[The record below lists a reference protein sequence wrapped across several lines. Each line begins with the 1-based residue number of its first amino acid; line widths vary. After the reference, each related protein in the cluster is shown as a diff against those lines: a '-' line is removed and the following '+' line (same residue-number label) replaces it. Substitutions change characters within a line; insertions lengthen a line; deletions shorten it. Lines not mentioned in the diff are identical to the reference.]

1 MARWRERAFREVRDE
16 LDRFLNYPLNQQIEL
31 GDFGIFDGKRC
42 RFEWQGNL
50 RDLKADCTSAG
61 FQNEIAETY
70 ATAGVV
76 SIQARLALG
85 GTRPSADINF
95 RRGAALAFRGHRI
108 GFDQVQLIGVAKN
121 LSAAIR
127 GGLEW
132 DRKRVIV
139 TQIWKAEGFTHLV
152 SGGKGASVQIE
163 ATAAKA
169 EPGFNYADPTLGL
182 QVTTERAMSY
192 CSVGQTEVKPYF
204 SVHKARETAPGE
216 WNLYKYGLPN

>member
-127 GGLEW
+127 WRSRMGSKTCHRHSDLESRGLHPF
-132 DRKRVIV
+132 
-139 TQIWKAEGFTHLV
+139 GFGRQGCV
-152 SGGKGASVQIE
+152 R
-163 ATAAKA
+163 
-169 EPGFNYADPTLGL
+169 AD
-182 QVTTERAMSY
+182 
-192 CSVGQTEVKPYF
+192 
-204 SVHKARETAPGE
+204 
-216 WNLYKYGLPN
+216 